1 MLAFHVASTLFLTLP
16 ALTSVPRPNCLR
28 GSASSGRTLDCLGS
42 QNGPKRPFLQ
52 KIQRPPPLDFFQF
65 LAKIGGHFY
74 TCWPGFSPIFLRSGP
89 FCSLTSG
96 ILLIF
101 VRITLG
107 SHSFCSG
114 QWVTAAPVDLPQVRR
129 ALHAQHARQVGQVH
143 LHLVCSHQSRQ
154 LHHSNCSA
162 SATLPLPMSS
172 LYSTAIVMRAE
183 RAKIANW
190 QDQSTKTFPKTGNL
204 FTLAFWHSP
213 KQGMSGLFWALG
225 TTFRCSTEKSKRREK
240 TRHRRI

>member
-16 ALTSVPRPNCLR
+16 PLTSVPRSNCLR
-28 GSASSGRTLDCLGS
+28 GSASSGCTLDCLGS

-114 QWVTAAPVDLPQVRR
+114 QWVKAAPVELPQVRH

-143 LHLVCSHQSRQ
+143 LHLLCSHQSRQ

-172 LYSTAIVMRAE
+172 
-183 RAKIANW
+183 
-190 QDQSTKTFPKTGNL
+190 
-204 FTLAFWHSP
+204 
-213 KQGMSGLFWALG
+213 
-225 TTFRCSTEKSKRREK
+225 
-240 TRHRRI
+240 